1 MSPEREVNVCVYLR
15 ERERKKEKEKDE
27 ENVSVLQEY
36 LPKGDLQKGL
46 LKPLKSADYSIL

>member
-15 ERERKKEKEKDE
+15 ERERKKEKDE

-46 LKPLKSADYSIL
+46 LKPLKSAD

>member
-46 LKPLKSADYSIL
+46 FKPLKSADYSIL